1 MKYRATVYVTRR
13 KAILDPEGKAI
24 EHALHALDYGA
35 CANVRVG
42 RMIEL
47 DVDAQ
52 DEAAARAIV
61 GAASEKLLSNP
72 IMEDFTF
79 TLAREG

>member
-1 MKYRATVYVTRR
+1 MKYHATVYVTRR

-24 EHALHALDYGA
+24 EHALHSLDYGA

-42 RMIEL
+42 RMITFDLE
-47 DVDAQ
+47 AG
-52 DEAAARAIV
+52 DETAARELV

-79 TLAREG
+79 TLRAGG

>member
-1 MKYRATVYVTRR
+1 MKFHATVYVTRR

-24 EHALHALDYGA
+24 EHALQSLEYAG

-42 RMIEL
+42 RMITFDVEAPGEAEAREL
-47 DVDAQ
+47 IDT
-52 DEAAARAIV
+52 
-61 GAASEKLLSNP
+61 ASEKLLSNP

-79 TLAREG
+79 TLQQKG